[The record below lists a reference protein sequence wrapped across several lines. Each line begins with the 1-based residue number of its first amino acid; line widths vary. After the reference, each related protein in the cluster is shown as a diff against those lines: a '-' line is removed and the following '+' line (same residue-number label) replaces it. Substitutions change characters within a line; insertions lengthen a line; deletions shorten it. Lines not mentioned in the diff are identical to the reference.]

1 MSIEAGIL
9 YVVATPI
16 GNLSDMSRRALQVLG
31 EVDLIAAEDTR
42 HTGRLLTHFGLATP
56 RVSLHEHNEEQQVPA
71 LVSRLA
77 GGESIALVS
86 DAGTPL
92 ISDPGFRLVA
102 AAREAGIRVSPI
114 PGSCALIAA
123 LSASG
128 LPSDRFLFEGFLP
141 ARGQG
146 RRKRLQ
152 ALRETP
158 CTLIFYES
166 SHRIGDSLADMAEV
180 FGGDRRA
187 VVARELTKTFE
198 QLQGDTLAGLVQWL
212 VEDANHG
219 RGEFVV
225 LVSGAPRQEAG
236 ELTMEAERVL
246 RLLLGEL
253 PLKAAA
259 RLAAEITGVSRNAL
273 YQRGLELR

>member
-1 MSIEAGIL
+1 M
-9 YVVATPI
+9 VATPI

>member
-1 MSIEAGIL
+1 MEAGIL

>member
-1 MSIEAGIL
+1 M
-9 YVVATPI
+9 VATPI
-16 GNLSDMSRRALQVLG
+16 GNLSDMSRRALQILG

-77 GGESIALVS
+77 QGESIALVS

-102 AAREAGIRVSPI
+102 AARESGIRVSPV
-114 PGSCALIAA
+114 PGPCALIAA

-141 ARGQG
+141 ARELA

-152 ALRETP
+152 ALRDIP
-158 CTLIFYES
+158 STLIFYES
-166 SHRIGDSLADMAEV
+166 SHRIGDALADMAEV
-180 FGGDRRA
+180 LGGDRRA

-198 QLQGDTLAGLVQWL
+198 QLQGDTLSGLVQWQA
-212 VEDANHG
+212 EDPNHG

-225 LVSGAPRQEAG
+225 LVSGASRQETG
-236 ELTMEAERVL
+236 ELTTEAERVL

-259 RLAAEITGVSRNAL
+259 RLASEITGISRNTL
-273 YQRGLELR
+273 YQRGLELRQ

>member
-1 MSIEAGIL
+1 M
-9 YVVATPI
+9 VATPI
-16 GNLSDMSRRALQVLG
+16 GNLSDISRRGLEILG
-31 EVDLIAAEDTR
+31 RVDLIAAEDTR
-42 HTGRLLTHFGLATP
+42 HTGRLLVHFGLATS

-71 LVSRLA
+71 LVARLA
-77 GGESIALVS
+77 QGDSIALVS

-102 AAREAGIRVSPI
+102 AAREAGIRVSPV
-114 PGSCALIAA
+114 PGPCALIAA

-141 ARGQG
+141 AREQG
-146 RRKRLQ
+146 RRRRLQ
-152 ALRETP
+152 TLREIP

-166 SHRIGDSLADMAEV
+166 SHRIGDALRDMAEV
-180 FGGDRRA
+180 LGGERRA

-198 QLQGDTLAGLVQWL
+198 QVQGDTLEGLVRWQS
-212 VEDANHG
+212 EDPNHG

-225 LVSGAPRQEAG
+225 LVSGAPQQETG
-236 ELTMEAERVL
+236 ELTAEAERVL
-246 RLLLGEL
+246 QLLLGEL
-253 PLKAAA
+253 PLKSAA
-259 RLAAEITGVSRNAL
+259 RLAAEITGVSRNIL